1 MKSVDI
7 GEATGALSDYAR
19 KAQKET
25 VVVTRRGRPV
35 AAVVAVDPEDWE
47 DWVVAHDPGFIA
59 LMERS
64 EARYRAEGGLT
75 SDQVRAQ
82 LGIKHASLKRK
93 PR

>member
-1 MKSVDI
+1 VDI
-7 GEATGALSDYAR
+7 AEATGALFDYAR
-19 KAQKET
+19 NARKGT
-25 VVVTRRGRPV
+25 VVVTRRGKPL

-82 LGIKHASLKRK
+82 LGIKQASR
-93 PR
+93 RRRR